1 MTARP
6 RPMWSRRPPR
16 PISPTSSTS
25 SARSVTPARV
35 ARAIV
40 AARKEAPITTTR
52 ALADIVG
59 KVVRSKPN
67 EIHPATRTF
76 QALRIFVNEELDELH
91 LALSAAERVLKPGG
105 RLVVVSFH
113 SLEDRIV
120 KNFLSRARQGRRRIA
135 ASAGSRA
142 GRAELSDPDQASGHA
157 GRSRDIGQSARALGK
172 TARRRAHRSAG
183 ACGAANCRRGRPST
197 T

>member
-6 RPMWSRRPPR
+6 RPTWSRRPPR

-25 SARSVTPARV
+25 SARSVTPA
-35 ARAIV
+35 ASRAPSSPR
-40 AARKEAPITTTR
+40 ARKRRSRPRRRWPISSARWSAPSRTR
-52 ALADIVG
+52 FIRRRG
-59 KVVRSKPN
+59 RS
-67 EIHPATRTF
+67 RR
-76 QALRIFVNEELDELH
+76 LRIFVNEELDELH

-120 KNFLSRARQGRRRIA
+120 KDFLNAARQGRRRIA
-135 ASAGSRA
+135 ASAGGRA

-157 GRSRDIGQSARALGK
+157 RRSRDIGQSARAIGK
-172 TARRRAHRSAG
+172 TARRRAHRGAG
-183 ACGAANCRRGRPST
+183 ACGGRT
-197 T
+197 AGMADHR